1 MDKIVESKR
10 SLELVTSLFQ
20 VTKQFQK
27 NSFISSILSDQVWW
41 CKIKRF
47 LSYSKITSAN
57 LCKPIHDIIKYSTSI
72 YPFES
77 GKCGKKGRKLQKL
90 EYHKI
95 ENSFL
100 DEIKSSFHSFWRA
113 IIWSKN
119 KNLIKNI
126 GQALNSIINLSLS
139 DQLKKICTYD
149 LPRNQV

>member
-1 MDKIVESKR
+1 MDKIAKSKK
-10 SLELVTSLFQ
+10 SLELVTILSSGYK
-20 VTKQFQK
+20 TGSE
-27 NSFISSILSDQVWW
+27 NSFISFILSDQVWW

-57 LCKPIHDIIKYSTSI
+57 LCKPIHDFIKYSTSI
-72 YPFES
+72 YPFQS
-77 GKCGKKGRKLQKL
+77 GTCGKKGRKLQKL
-90 EYHKI
+90 EYQKI

-139 DQLKKICTYD
+139 DQLKKICTND
-149 LPRNQV
+149 LPQNQV